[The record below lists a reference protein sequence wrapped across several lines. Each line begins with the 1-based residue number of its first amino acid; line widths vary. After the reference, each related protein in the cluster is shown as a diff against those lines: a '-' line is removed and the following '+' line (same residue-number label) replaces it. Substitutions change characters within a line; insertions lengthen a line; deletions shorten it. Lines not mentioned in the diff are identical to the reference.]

1 MKRVLALL
9 SLVCA
14 LFLASACH
22 YDVNL
27 SVKADAE
34 LTYASGNIIRID
46 PVLYEG
52 FHHNS
57 LTDNDLEE
65 IFIDL
70 IKNVNDNFMTGVLHL
85 ELYDEIGGKF
95 LREENYGVVPNS
107 QTGHYDFA
115 DLDITYYTH

>member
-22 YDVNL
+22 YDVSI
-27 SVKADAE
+27 SVQADAE
-34 LTYASGNIIRID
+34 LLFMSGTPVRVG

-52 FHHNS
+52 FHHEN

-70 IKNVNDNFMTGVLHL
+70 TREVKSEFTSAFLHL
-85 ELYDEIGGKF
+85 EIYDEISGKP
-95 LREENYGVVPNS
+95 LRDETYGVVYDNR
-107 QTGHYDFA
+107 TGHYGFA
-115 DLDITYYTH
+115 EIVN

>member
-9 SLVCA
+9 SLVCG
-14 LFLASACH
+14 LVLASACH

-34 LTYASGNIIRID
+34 FTYPNGDIIRTN

-70 IKNVNDNFMTGVLHL
+70 AKNVKATFTAAVLHL
-85 ELYDEIGGKF
+85 ELYDEIGGKY
-95 LREENYGVVPNS
+95 LREENYGVVYNS

-115 DLDITYYTH
+115 DLDIAYFTH

>member
-1 MKRVLALL
+1 MKRILALL

-27 SVKADAE
+27 SVRADAE
-34 LTYASGNIIRID
+34 LTYANGDILRID

-52 FHHNS
+52 FHHKH

-70 IKNVNDNFMTGVLHL
+70 TRHASPDFTTAVLHL
-85 ELYDEIGGKF
+85 EIYDEISGKP
-95 LREENYGVVPNS
+95 LRDETYGVVYNS
-107 QTGHYDFA
+107 RTGNYDFA
-115 DLDITYYTH
+115 DMDIIY

>member
-14 LFLASACH
+14 LFVASACH

-27 SVKADAE
+27 SVEADAT
-34 LTYASGNIIRID
+34 LTYANGDLIRID

-52 FHHNS
+52 FHHKH
-57 LTDNDLEE
+57 LTDYDLED

-70 IKNVNDNFMTGVLHL
+70 TKHVDDTFTSAVMHL
-85 ELYDEIGGKF
+85 AIYDEIGGKY
-95 LREENYGVVPNS
+95 LRDENYAVVYDTH
-107 QTGHYDFA
+107 TGHYEFTDY
-115 DLDITYYTH
+115 DIL